1 MRPTRTLLA
10 TIAVG
15 AALALAGCGDDADE
29 PTTTAAA
36 PAKTAA
42 ESPAPVEGEPIVIG
56 MLNQDN
62 AASGSFPEMTDA
74 AKAAVEYVNRE
85 LGGAAGRPLKLETCA
100 TTGTP
105 ESSSRCANQIVAAKP
120 LLTTFGFDLGSP
132 ASVPIFE
139 KSGVPYVGGV
149 PSSPAE
155 FTAANS
161 WQFTAGTIS
170 GFPAQSL
177 FMADQLQAKKVSIL
191 YADVPQGLD
200 AAKNFG
206 EAVLKARGVSDVKL
220 VPAKIDTTDFTAS
233 LSAASS
239 GDPDAIMVIFVSQQ
253 CSRIMRAAQSLG
265 VKAPTFYPGACNDSK
280 LLGEIGAAAEGLY
293 FNAPFVPWADEQHD
307 EVRTYREKYEQ
318 YGSGTP
324 NYSTFSQ
331 DAFANVLNIRE
342 LIEQLDGAEP
352 TPKAI
357 EQALLATKD
366 QKAFM
371 SHPYTCDRKLIP
383 AFPAICNANERIVK
397 IVDGKP
403 QDAVT
408 TGDGWIDAAPIVRGD

>member
-1 MRPTRTLLA
+1 MLPTRGVLVTM
-10 TIAVG
+10 AVG
-15 AALALAGCGDDADE
+15 AALAFAGCGADE
-29 PTTTAAA
+29 PTTPSSTSTSTGAAA
-36 PAKTAA
+36 ERP
-42 ESPAPVEGEPIVIG
+42 EPVSGEPIKIG
-56 MLNQDN
+56 MANQDN

-85 LGGAAGRPLKLETCA
+85 LGGAAGHPLELVTCA
-100 TTGTP
+100 TSGTP

-132 ASVPIFE
+132 AAVPIFE

-155 FTAANS
+155 FTADNS
-161 WQFTAGTIS
+161 WQLTAGTIS
-170 GFPAQSL
+170 GFPAQSV
-177 FMADQLQAKKVSIL
+177 FMADELKAKKVSIL

-206 EAVLKARGVSDVKL
+206 DAVLKSRGVQDVKL

-265 VKAPTFYPGACNDSK
+265 VKVPTFYPGACNDSK
-280 LLGEIGAAAEGLY
+280 MLGEIGDAAEGLY
-293 FNAPFVPWADEQHD
+293 FNAPFVPWADEQND

-331 DAFANVLNIRE
+331 NAFSNVLNIRD
-342 LIEQLDGAEP
+342 LIEEVGYEGL

-357 EQALLATKD
+357 EKALLATKD
-366 QKAFM
+366 QKSFM

-408 TGDGWIDAAPIVRGD
+408 ANDGWIDAAPVVAQG